1 MKAIN
6 SANNLTATD
15 EILACM
21 EINGSVIASIR
32 RFNFNS
38 IDEVIKTIVSM
49 SGNFVGLA
57 KLSIRNKTQGWNM
70 IMGVAR
76 QQRVITPVMAINMEP
91 SYKSSGQQLSIP
103 WN

>member
-1 MKAIN
+1 MRAFN
-6 SANNLTATD
+6 SANNLNATD
-15 EILACM
+15 EVLACI

-32 RFNFNS
+32 RNNFNS

-49 SGNFVGLA
+49 SGNFIGLA

-70 IMGVAR
+70 IMGIAR
-76 QQRVITPVMAINMEP
+76 QHRVITAAMAMSIKP